1 MLVVEVNYLYIVL
14 LVNEVGLSPGQYAP
28 GPHLVDAEGQMLA
41 AMYSHENNV
50 IIPTTKKLV
59 YESYSGLA
67 LSISKV
73 LLNCS
78 LR

>member
-50 IIPTTKKLV
+50 IIPSTKTLV
-59 YESYSGLA
+59 
-67 LSISKV
+67 
-73 LLNCS
+73 
-78 LR
+78 